1 MVLETK
7 EIQSP
12 RVWEP
17 LYTQMGNLESPGFV
31 VFEEHT
37 SVLGRQKDLDKR
49 KLYILFPDQ
58 CYELVRTEEL
68 PVLSAC
74 ANKQTA

>member
-1 MVLETK
+1 
-7 EIQSP
+7 
-12 RVWEP
+12 
-17 LYTQMGNLESPGFV
+17 MGNLESPGFA

-37 SVLGRQKDLDKR
+37 IVLERQKDLDKR

-58 CYELVRTEEL
+58 CYHELVRTEEL